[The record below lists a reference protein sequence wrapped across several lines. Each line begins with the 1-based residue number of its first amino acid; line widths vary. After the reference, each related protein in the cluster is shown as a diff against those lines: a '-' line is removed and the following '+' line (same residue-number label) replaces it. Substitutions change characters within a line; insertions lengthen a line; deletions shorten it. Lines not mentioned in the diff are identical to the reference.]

1 MIPLVDLRQAVL
13 TDHAR
18 RQMARRGLAEA
29 DVRDVLQQPGQVELV
44 RPGRI
49 ALQKT
54 LSLGTPPRNYMLR
67 VFVDVDRT
75 PPEIVTAYRTSRL
88 AKYRSP

>member
-18 RQMARRGLAEA
+18 RQMARRVLAEA
-29 DVRDVLQQPGQVELV
+29 DVRDVLEQAELIEPV

-49 ALQKT
+49 VVQKT
-54 LSLGTPPRNYMLR
+54 LSLGTTPRNYLLR

-88 AKYRSP
+88 AKYRRP

>member
-29 DVRDVLQQPGQVELV
+29 DVRDVLEQPEHIEPV

-49 ALQKT
+49 VVQKS

-67 VFVDVDRT
+67 VFVDVDRK

-88 AKYRSP
+88 AKYRRP

>member
-29 DVRDVLQQPGQVELV
+29 DVRDVLEQAELIEPV

-49 ALQKT
+49 VVQKT
-54 LSLGTPPRNYMLR
+54 LSLGTTPRNYMLR
-67 VFVDVDRT
+67 VFVDVDRK

-88 AKYRSP
+88 AKYRRP